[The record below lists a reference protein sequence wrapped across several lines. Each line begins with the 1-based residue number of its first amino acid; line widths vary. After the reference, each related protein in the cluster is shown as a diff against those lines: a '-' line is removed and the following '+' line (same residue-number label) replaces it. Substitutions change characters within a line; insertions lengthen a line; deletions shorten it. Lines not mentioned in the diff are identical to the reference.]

1 MIVERGEEGDSQAA
15 VGHGIQ
21 ETMAGGCQKEVNPH
35 GEAVQ
40 AGRCLTK
47 RWQHHGACQ
56 ESGEEERMGKATVTP
71 EVAVMDAESE
81 PKYVNIG
88 NDRENVPTTKTR
100 FGVPR
105 Q

>member
-1 MIVERGEEGDSQAA
+1 
-15 VGHGIQ
+15 
-21 ETMAGGCQKEVNPH
+21 
-35 GEAVQ
+35 
-40 AGRCLTK
+40 
-47 RWQHHGACQ
+47 
-56 ESGEEERMGKATVTP
+56 MGKATVTP